1 MCHKEATIMKLG
13 EFELSDIEVCDK
25 VRMYFTLLLECGDV
39 EAEVPVEY
47 VHFNRGEPEYVVV
60 KEDDLWDGIN
70 SLHGQGADEEDELI
84 FSFRI
89 MHESDGVW
97 LSREVKPTACCDKK
111 VVFEQ

>member
-1 MCHKEATIMKLG
+1 MKLS
-13 EFELSDIEVCDK
+13 EFQLSDCETCDK
-25 VRMYFTLLLECGDV
+25 VRMYFTLALECGD
-39 EAEVPVEY
+39 AEVEVNVEY

-60 KEDDLWDGIN
+60 KEDDLWNGIN
-70 SLHGQGADEEDELI
+70 SLYDQGADEEDDLI

-111 VVFEQ
+111 VLFES